1 MKKTFFVIIAFVL
14 FGFLTFAQNDFS
26 ASINGSIIK
35 TQLHPEAKA
44 ESENA
49 VFWCTYDIKEVSDE
63 MRTPINFKFY
73 KNDELI
79 FLLSEV
85 PGSDVDISNS
95 GNIVFYDHSFHFNN
109 KLKLHFYSKDGRKLI
124 EKETEGA
131 NLFGF
136 SSSGNLYGVGTP
148 DGIQIINLT
157 KMNVQNYPKGF
168 QFAFSEDENLIAIAS
183 ENEIKV
189 FNNESLIS
197 TIHTGFKHTRRIVLS
212 SVNDFIAAISKN
224 NLKVYSLSSG
234 FLKFSN
240 TLGADKSYR
249 DLRIIENQIAAG
261 VHYRTKTEST
271 GEMILFDLMGIKNQ
285 SIIGQHK
292 KLEQHQSFNSSKGK
306 NSYDLIPWP
315 FAPFDSM
322 RTVWNHYE
330 QHMGGYG
337 SSYSYLHQGLDLIT
351 PIAEPTY
358 AVKSGIVKCVLT
370 LGGAIYWRLAISDSN
385 TNDRSDGWLYAHLIE
400 STIQF
405 DVGDTVEVH
414 DYLGD
419 IVEWTSEWGHIH
431 FVEINDSGFV
441 WLYND
446 DEWGINFNPLLAL
459 TPLPD
464 TTSPVIDN
472 VFTDQKFGFCTNET
486 STYLQPEALSG
497 NVDIIVKV
505 YDYAGTSEWQQPA
518 YKIYYW
524 IKRVSDNQII
534 VPKKMANILNHPYP
548 FYSGDNYEPYATVMY
563 KRDEVLTPSS
573 WMDTERNYHHVITN
587 SNGDSVISLEE
598 KNLSLNTA
606 DFYDSEYR
614 IFVEAFDQSGNST
627 IDSMDVYF
635 NNGISSVDD
644 NVTPTEF
651 TLFHNYPNP
660 FNPITKISW
669 QSPISGWQTIKIY
682 DVLGNE
688 VITLVD
694 EFRNS
699 GNYEV
704 RFDASNF
711 SSGIYL
717 YKLKAGDFIST
728 KKMILLK

>member
-1 MKKTFFVIIAFVL
+1 MKKLFFYCLIFI
-14 FGFLTFAQNDFS
+14 TISNPISAQNDVS
-26 ASINGSIIK
+26 VSINGMMKWNKIND
-35 TQLHPEAKA
+35 LAKA
-44 ESENA
+44 QSENRIY
-49 VFWCTYDIKEVSDE
+49 WCTYDIKEVSDE
-63 MRTPINFKFY
+63 MRTLINFKFY
-73 KNDELI
+73 KNDEI
-79 FLLSEV
+79 VFLLSEV
-85 PGSDVDISNS
+85 PGSDVEISNS
-95 GNIVFYDHSFHFNN
+95 GNIVFYDHSFHSNN
-109 KLKLHFYSKDGRKLI
+109 KLKLHFYSKEGRKII
-124 EKETEGA
+124 EKGYNGA

-249 DLRIIENQIAAG
+249 DLKIIDNQIAAG
-261 VHYRTKTEST
+261 VHYRTKTESR
-271 GEMILFDLMGIKNQ
+271 GEMILFDQTGNITK
-285 SIIGQHK
+285 SIFGQEKHIEK
-292 KLEQHQSFNSSKGK
+292 HQSFKSSKGK
-306 NSYDLIPWP
+306 NDYDIIPWP

-385 TNDRSDGWLYAHLIE
+385 TDDRSDGWLYAHLIE

-518 YKIYYW
+518 YKIDYW
-524 IKRVSDNQII
+524 IKRLSDNQII

-614 IFVEAFDQSGNST
+614 IFVEAFDQSGNSV

-635 NNGISSVDD
+635 NNGISSVEN
-644 NVTPTEF
+644 NVIPIEF
-651 TLFHNYPNP
+651 ALSQNYPNP
-660 FNPITKISW
+660 FNPVTKISW
-669 QSPISGWQTIKIY
+669 QSPVAAHQTLKVY

-688 VITLVD
+688 VTILLD
-694 EFRNS
+694 EFRNA

-704 RFDASNF
+704 LLDASNF
-711 SSGIYL
+711 SSGIYFYEL
-717 YKLKAGDFIST
+717 RAGDFIST

>member
-1 MKKTFFVIIAFVL
+1 
-14 FGFLTFAQNDFS
+14 
-26 ASINGSIIK
+26 
-35 TQLHPEAKA
+35 
-44 ESENA
+44 
-49 VFWCTYDIKEVSDE
+49 
-63 MRTPINFKFY
+63 
-73 KNDELI
+73 
-79 FLLSEV
+79 
-85 PGSDVDISNS
+85 
-95 GNIVFYDHSFHFNN
+95 
-109 KLKLHFYSKDGRKLI
+109 
-124 EKETEGA
+124 
-131 NLFGF
+131 
-136 SSSGNLYGVGTP
+136 
-148 DGIQIINLT
+148 
-157 KMNVQNYPKGF
+157 MNVQNYPKGF

-261 VHYRTKTEST
+261 VHYRTKTESR
-271 GEMILFDLMGIKNQ
+271 GEMILFDQTGNITK
-285 SIIGQHK
+285 SIFGQEKHIEK
-292 KLEQHQSFNSSKGK
+292 HQSFKSSKGK
-306 NSYDLIPWP
+306 NDYDIIPWP

-385 TNDRSDGWLYAHLIE
+385 TDDRSDGWLYAHLIE

-497 NVDIIVKV
+497 NVDIIIKV

-518 YKIYYW
+518 
-524 IKRVSDNQII
+524 
-534 VPKKMANILNHPYP
+534 
-548 FYSGDNYEPYATVMY
+548 
-563 KRDEVLTPSS
+563 
-573 WMDTERNYHHVITN
+573 
-587 SNGDSVISLEE
+587 
-598 KNLSLNTA
+598 
-606 DFYDSEYR
+606 
-614 IFVEAFDQSGNST
+614 
-627 IDSMDVYF
+627 
-635 NNGISSVDD
+635 
-644 NVTPTEF
+644 
-651 TLFHNYPNP
+651 
-660 FNPITKISW
+660 
-669 QSPISGWQTIKIY
+669 
-682 DVLGNE
+682 
-688 VITLVD
+688 
-694 EFRNS
+694 
-699 GNYEV
+699 
-704 RFDASNF
+704 
-711 SSGIYL
+711 
-717 YKLKAGDFIST
+717 
-728 KKMILLK
+728 

>member
-1 MKKTFFVIIAFVL
+1 MKKLFFYCLIFITISNPIL
-14 FGFLTFAQNDFS
+14 AQKDVS
-26 ASINGSIIK
+26 VSINGMMKWNKINDLAMA
-35 TQLHPEAKA
+35 Q
-44 ESENA
+44 SENRIY
-49 VFWCTYDIKEVSDE
+49 WCTYDIKEVSDE
-63 MRTPINFKFY
+63 MRTLINFKFY
-73 KNDELI
+73 KNDELMFI
-79 FLLSEV
+79 SSEV
-85 PGSDVDISNS
+85 PGSDLDISNS

-136 SSSGNLYGVGTP
+136 SSSANLFGVGTP

-157 KMNVQNYPKGF
+157 EMYVQNYPKGF
-168 QFAFSEDENLIAIAS
+168 QFAISEDDRFVSIAS
-183 ENEIKV
+183 EN
-189 FNNESLIS
+189 
-197 TIHTGFKHTRRIVLS
+197 TIQIFSNGYLFKTINTGFKHTRRIVLS
-212 SVNDFIAAISKN
+212 SANDFVAAISKN
-224 NLKVYSLSSG
+224 NLNVYSLSIGS
-234 FLKFSN
+234 LKFSN
-240 TLGADKSYR
+240 TLGTDRSYR
-249 DLRIIENQIAAG
+249 DLKIIDNQIAAG
-261 VHYRTKTEST
+261 VHHRTKTESR
-271 GEMILFDLMGIKNQ
+271 GEMILFDQTGNTNE
-285 SIIGQHK
+285 SIFGQEKHIEK
-292 KLEQHQSFNSSKGK
+292 PQSFKSSKGK
-306 NSYDLIPWP
+306 NDYDIIPWP

-337 SSYSYLHQGLDLIT
+337 STYSYLHQGLDLIT

-385 TNDRSDGWLYAHLIE
+385 TDDRSDGWLYAHLIE

-441 WLYND
+441 WLYDD

-486 STYLQPEALSG
+486 SSYLQPDALSG

-505 YDYAGTSEWQQPA
+505 YDYAGYSEWQQPA
-518 YKIYYW
+518 YKIDYW
-524 IKRVSDNQII
+524 IKRISDNEI
-534 VPKKMANILNHPYP
+534 VLPRKMSHILNHPYP

-563 KRDEVLTPSS
+563 KRDDILTPTS
-573 WMDTERNYHHVITN
+573 WMSTERNFHHIITN
-587 SNGDSVISLEE
+587 SNGDSIISLDE
-598 KNLSLNTA
+598 KNLALNTME
-606 DFYDSEYR
+606 FYDSEYR
-614 IFVEAFDQSGNST
+614 IFVEVFDQSGNST

-635 NNGISSVDD
+635 NNRISSVDD
-644 NVTPTEF
+644 NVIPSEF
-651 TLFHNYPNP
+651 ALFQNYPNP

-669 QSPISGWQTIKIY
+669 QSPISGWQTLKVF
-682 DVLGNE
+682 DLLGSE
-688 VITLVD
+688 VASLV
-694 EFRNS
+694 S
-699 GNYEV
+699 EV
-704 RFDASNF
+704 KQA
-711 SSGIYL
+711 GIYRVNFNASHFPSGTYFYTL
-717 YKLKAGDFIST
+717 TADNFTQT
-728 KKMILLK
+728 KKMILIK

>member
-1 MKKTFFVIIAFVL
+1 MKKLFFYCLIFI
-14 FGFLTFAQNDFS
+14 TISNPISAQNDVS
-26 ASINGSIIK
+26 VSINGMMKWNKIND
-35 TQLHPEAKA
+35 LAKA
-44 ESENA
+44 QSENRIY
-49 VFWCTYDIKEVSDE
+49 WCTYDIKEVSDE
-63 MRTPINFKFY
+63 MRTLINFKFY

-183 ENEIKV
+183 ENKIKV

-212 SVNDFIAAISKN
+212 SVNDFIAVISKN
-224 NLKVYSLSSG
+224 DLKVYSLVDGS
-234 FLKFSN
+234 LKFSN

-249 DLRIIENQIAAG
+249 DLKIIDNQIAAG
-261 VHYRTKTEST
+261 VHYRTKTESR
-271 GEMILFDLMGIKNQ
+271 GEMILFDQTGNITK
-285 SIIGQHK
+285 SIFGQEKHIEK
-292 KLEQHQSFNSSKGK
+292 HQSFKSSKGK
-306 NSYDLIPWP
+306 NDYDIIPWP

-385 TNDRSDGWLYAHLIE
+385 TEDRSNGWLYAHLIE

-505 YDYAGTSEWQQPA
+505 
-518 YKIYYW
+518 
-524 IKRVSDNQII
+524 
-534 VPKKMANILNHPYP
+534 
-548 FYSGDNYEPYATVMY
+548 
-563 KRDEVLTPSS
+563 
-573 WMDTERNYHHVITN
+573 
-587 SNGDSVISLEE
+587 
-598 KNLSLNTA
+598 
-606 DFYDSEYR
+606 
-614 IFVEAFDQSGNST
+614 
-627 IDSMDVYF
+627 
-635 NNGISSVDD
+635 
-644 NVTPTEF
+644 
-651 TLFHNYPNP
+651 
-660 FNPITKISW
+660 
-669 QSPISGWQTIKIY
+669 
-682 DVLGNE
+682 
-688 VITLVD
+688 
-694 EFRNS
+694 
-699 GNYEV
+699 
-704 RFDASNF
+704 
-711 SSGIYL
+711 
-717 YKLKAGDFIST
+717 
-728 KKMILLK
+728 

>member
-1 MKKTFFVIIAFVL
+1 MISNPIY
-14 FGFLTFAQNDFS
+14 AQLDVT
-26 ASINGSIIK
+26 ASINGMMKWNKINDLS
-35 TQLHPEAKA
+35 KA
-44 ESENA
+44 QSENRIY
-49 VFWCTYDIKEVSDE
+49 WCTYDIKKVSDE
-63 MRTPINFKFY
+63 MRTLINFKFY
-73 KNDELI
+73 KHDELI
-79 FLLSEV
+79 FILSEV

-249 DLRIIENQIAAG
+249 DLKIIDNQIAAG
-261 VHYRTKTEST
+261 VHYRTKTESR
-271 GEMILFDLMGIKNQ
+271 GEMILFDQTGNITK
-285 SIIGQHK
+285 SIFGQEKHIEK
-292 KLEQHQSFNSSKGK
+292 HQSFKSSKGK
-306 NSYDLIPWP
+306 NDYDIIPWP

-385 TNDRSDGWLYAHLIE
+385 TDDRSDGWLYAHLIE

-472 VFTDQKFGFCTNET
+472 VFTDQKFGFCINET
-486 STYLQPEALSG
+486 STYLQPDALSG
-497 NVDIIVKV
+497 NVDIIIKV
-505 YDYAGTSEWQQPA
+505 YDYAGDSEWQQPA
-518 YKIYYW
+518 YKIDYW
-524 IKRVSDNQII
+524 IKRIWNNDTII
-534 VPKKMANILNHPYP
+534 PSRMAHLLNHPYP

-563 KRDEVLTPSS
+563 KRDDILTPTS
-573 WMDTERNYHHVITN
+573 WMSTERNFHHVITN

-614 IFVEAFDQSGNST
+614 IFVEAFDQSGNPV

-635 NNGISSVDD
+635 NNGISSVEN
-644 NVTPTEF
+644 NVIPIEF
-651 TLFHNYPNP
+651 ALSQNYPNP
-660 FNPITKISW
+660 FNPVTKISW
-669 QSPISGWQTIKIY
+669 QSPVAVHQTLKVY

-688 VITLVD
+688 VAILLD
-694 EFRNS
+694 EFRNA

-704 RFDASNF
+704 RFEASNF
-711 SSGIYL
+711 SSGIYFYEL
-717 YKLKAGDFIST
+717 RAGDFIST